1 VITAA
6 FTPEGRVRAALR
18 SPTRLLVLYDSEC
31 ALCRRCRAW
40 LEQEPAY
47 VDVQFLA
54 AGADEAQTALAPL
67 RPWLGAELV
76 VVSERGE
83 VWLGA
88 AAFLM
93 CLWATRQYREWS
105 YRLSDPALAPI
116 AEKFFHMVSSR
127 RATIGRFLGDD
138 CPDGRCKHRR

>member
-1 VITAA
+1 
-6 FTPEGRVRAALR
+6 VRAALR

-40 LEQEPAY
+40 LEHEPAY
-47 VDVQFLA
+47 VEVAFLA
-54 AGADEAQTALAPL
+54 ADAPEARASLGPV

-83 VWLGA
+83 VWLGPG
-88 AAFLM
+88 AFLM

-105 YRLSDPALAPI
+105 YRLSGPALAPV

-127 RATIGRFLGDD
+127 RATIGRLLADD
-138 CPDGRCKHRR
+138 CADGRCKHRR

>member
-1 VITAA
+1 VITAHS
-6 FTPEGRVRAALR
+6 PEGRVRAALR
-18 SPTRLLVLYDSEC
+18 SPSRLLVLYDSEC

-40 LEQEPAY
+40 LEQEPTF
-47 VDVQFLA
+47 VDLRFLA
-54 AGADEAQTALAPL
+54 ANADDVQIALAPV
-67 RPWLGAELV
+67 RPWLGVELI

-93 CLWATRQYREWS
+93 CLWATRDYREWS
-105 YRLSDPALAPI
+105 YRLSGPTLAPV
-116 AEKFFHMVSSR
+116 AERFFHALSSR
-127 RATIGRFLGDD
+127 RATIGRFLADD